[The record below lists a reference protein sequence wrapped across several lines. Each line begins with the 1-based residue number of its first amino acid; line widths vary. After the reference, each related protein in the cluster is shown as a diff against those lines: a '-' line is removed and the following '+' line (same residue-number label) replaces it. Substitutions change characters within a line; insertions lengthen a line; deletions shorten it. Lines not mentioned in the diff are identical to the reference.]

1 MKRIKAIAEDY
12 SLLFGSNVF
21 ASARIFSSWETDEVF
36 TFIVLKTLLFV
47 FLKRVFFL
55 RSLGYYGRAVPKF
68 GNCVGLR
75 FCYYIFTDRKFLC
88 VYISPP
94 LCRFDS
100 GKNIFHRS
108 ICETIELDFCLFRFA
123 WTELCISGVLRLI
136 LFLALTWYWL
146 SGYVSIMLL
155 TLPTHS
161 WPKQAPEMSVLRKQ
175 SPQSV
180 LPCFTEASVRF
191 WPSSSLQILIRTS
204 SQRSLK

>member
-100 GKNIFHRS
+100 GKNIFIDS
-108 ICETIELDFCLFRFA
+108 F
-123 WTELCISGVLRLI
+123 VKRLN
-136 LFLALTWYWL
+136 
-146 SGYVSIMLL
+146 
-155 TLPTHS
+155 
-161 WPKQAPEMSVLRKQ
+161 
-175 SPQSV
+175 
-180 LPCFTEASVRF
+180 
-191 WPSSSLQILIRTS
+191 
-204 SQRSLK
+204 

>member
-108 ICETIELDFCLFRFA
+108 ICETIELDFCL
-123 WTELCISGVLRLI
+123 LGLRERNYA
-136 LFLALTWYWL
+136 FLGSYD
-146 SGYVSIMLL
+146 
-155 TLPTHS
+155 
-161 WPKQAPEMSVLRKQ
+161 
-175 SPQSV
+175 
-180 LPCFTEASVRF
+180 
-191 WPSSSLQILIRTS
+191 
-204 SQRSLK
+204 